1 MTASEKM
8 CEIAVYRVRVLFYDN
23 LKEKVEDGLN
33 YVQAK
38 RRFLFYVS
46 ACLEFDN
53 ELHVRCVNIFRGKT
67 CVKYYQNYSI
77 YERRKCNVSQ

>member
-1 MTASEKM
+1 MAESVDY
-8 CEIAVYRVRVLFYDN
+8 CVRVLFYDN
-23 LKEKVEDGLN
+23 LKVKVEDGLN
-33 YVQAK
+33 FVQAK

-53 ELHVRCVNIFRGKT
+53 DLHVRCVNIFRGKT
-67 CVKYYQNYSI
+67 CVKYYQNYST

>member
-1 MTASEKM
+1 MEDIS
-8 CEIAVYRVRVLFYDN
+8 YRVRVLFND
-23 LKEKVEDGLN
+23 LKHSEKVEEGLN

-53 ELHVRCVNIFRGKT
+53 ELNVRCVNIFRDKT
-67 CVKYYQNYSI
+67 CVKYYQNYSS
-77 YERRKCNVSQ
+77 YERRRKN